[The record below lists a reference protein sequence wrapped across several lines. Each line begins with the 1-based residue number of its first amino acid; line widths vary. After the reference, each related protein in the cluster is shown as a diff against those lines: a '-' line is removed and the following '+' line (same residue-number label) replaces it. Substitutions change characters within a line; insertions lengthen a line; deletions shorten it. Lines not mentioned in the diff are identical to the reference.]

1 MVLGIHNQTE
11 NSIKRFASIHYTILK
26 RQHSNNNNATA
37 CLQGYLFVFVSL
49 FFGFHFLVARIVEPY
64 SVTNIRLNRLGD
76 KVCIPS
82 HHHLLVVSAAAFA
95 AAAVSLCNRQHSTSS
110 HHPVAV
116 SQQDTD
122 LADKT
127 TITTYLSNDQ
137 HQQQQQQQPILLNH
151 VLPIIQLSDY
161 EANLN
166 DWLSRIVI
174 FKIYMNG
181 RVLGKPTKV
190 NVYEKTTM
198 KQISLFTPLC
208 TPEIPK
214 HCYHH
219 HHHHHR
225 HHHRRHRHHHLL
237 VPTDNS
243 LSSPIKI
250 NVLKM

>member
-1 MVLGIHNQTE
+1 G
-11 NSIKRFASIHYTILK
+11 
-26 RQHSNNNNATA
+26 
-37 CLQGYLFVFVSL
+37 L
-49 FFGFHFLVARIVEPY
+49 FFGFHFLVARIVGPD
-64 SVTNIRLNRLGD
+64 SLTNIRLNRLGD

-82 HHHLLVVSAAAFA
+82 HHHLL
-95 AAAVSLCNRQHSTSS
+95 
-110 HHPVAV
+110 
-116 SQQDTD
+116 
-122 LADKT
+122 ADKT

-137 HQQQQQQQPILLNH
+137 HQQQQQQQQPILLNH

-208 TPEIPK
+208 TPEWNPLSYNK
-214 HCYHH
+214 NKCN
-219 HHHHHR
+219 
-225 HHHRRHRHHHLL
+225 
-237 VPTDNS
+237 DNNKNDGS
-243 LSSPIKI
+243 AI
-250 NVLKM
+250 N